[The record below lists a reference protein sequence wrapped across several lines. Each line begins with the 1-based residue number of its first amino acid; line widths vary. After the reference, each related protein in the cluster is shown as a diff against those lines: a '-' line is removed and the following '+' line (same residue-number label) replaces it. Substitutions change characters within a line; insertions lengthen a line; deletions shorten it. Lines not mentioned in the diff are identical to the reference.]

1 MRALVIAVV
10 LSLVVSGE
18 AFAGDTLWF
27 DLKDTQTTE
36 TECKKALSEGNIL
49 NMEVREFSEPNIR
62 YHTTLISY
70 EGDIYKIEYQPKYEL
85 MSCDKGELILKTD

>member
-1 MRALVIAVV
+1 MRALVIAMV
-10 LSLVVSGE
+10 LSLLASGE

-36 TECKKALSEGNIL
+36 TECKKALSEGKTL
-49 NMEVREFSEPNIR
+49 SQGREKAFNRE

-70 EGDIYKIEYQPKYEL
+70 EGDIYKIEYQPKYEI
-85 MSCDKGELILKTD
+85 MSCNKGELILNTD